1 MCISQEGGVEV
12 ANMGG
17 RVHVENGR
25 GNQVDMTGCGGGSSN
40 SSSGSSGSSSSS
52 SSSSSRDLLTLVT
65 QQLQP
70 GLGKMRCKKFFLLP
84 LSLLV
89 EFGKKQ
95 SP

>member
-40 SSSGSSGSSSSS
+40 SSSGSSGSSSN
-52 SSSSSRDLLTLVT
+52 RDLLTLVT

>member
-25 GNQVDMTGCGGGSSN
+25 GNQVDMTGCGGGGSSN
-40 SSSGSSGSSSSS
+40 SSSGSSG

-70 GLGKMRCKKFFLLP
+70 GLGKMRCKKFFLP

>member
-25 GNQVDMTGCGGGSSN
+25 GNQVDMTGCGGGGSSN
-40 SSSGSSGSSSSS
+40 SSSGSSG
-52 SSSSSRDLLTLVT
+52 SSSSRDLLTLVT

>member
-52 SSSSSRDLLTLVT
+52 RDLLTLVT

>member
-52 SSSSSRDLLTLVT
+52 RDLLTLVT

-70 GLGKMRCKKFFLLP
+70 GLGKMRCKQFFLLP

>member
-40 SSSGSSGSSSSS
+40 SSSGSSGSSSS
-52 SSSSSRDLLTLVT
+52 RDLLTLVT

-70 GLGKMRCKKFFLLP
+70 GLGKMRCKKFFLP
-84 LSLLV
+84 LSFLV